1 MCESL
6 PVASERHN
14 PKPTNTVNTNI
25 EIIEDNAGGLTIQNT
40 ATKAV
45 ANFGHKSQA
54 VDSLKSI
61 LEGEDMSN
69 WDLSEAEC
77 YIDDEEYSKHASSG
91 GYRLWDEST
100 VREFVEA

>member
-1 MCESL
+1 M
-6 PVASERHN
+6 
-14 PKPTNTVNTNI
+14 NTNI

-61 LEGEDMSN
+61 LEDMNN
-69 WDLSEAEC
+69 WDLSEPEC
-77 YIDDEEYSKHASSG
+77 YIDDEEYSKHVATG

-100 VREFVEA
+100 VREFVGA

>member
-1 MCESL
+1 MNS
-6 PVASERHN
+6 
-14 PKPTNTVNTNI
+14 NI

-45 ANFGHKSQA
+45 ANFAHKSQA

-69 WDLSEAEC
+69 WDLSEPEC
-77 YIDDEEYSKHASSG
+77 YISDEEFAQHQPSG
-91 GYRLWDEST
+91 GYRLWDEAET
-100 VREFVEA
+100 KEFVDA